1 MQPEFPQLEVGV
13 HMGGKPDPDLQMKP
27 SYGFRLGADQIDEIN
42 KGGYSFEGIVFVG
55 GDEYGVKNHIRVT
68 DKDAEVE
75 FRTLQLLT
83 DNFQE
88 MVMKY

>member
-55 GDEYGVKNHIRVT
+55 GDEYGVKNHVRVT

-75 FRTLQLLT
+75 FRTLQSLT

-88 MVMKY
+88 MVKTS